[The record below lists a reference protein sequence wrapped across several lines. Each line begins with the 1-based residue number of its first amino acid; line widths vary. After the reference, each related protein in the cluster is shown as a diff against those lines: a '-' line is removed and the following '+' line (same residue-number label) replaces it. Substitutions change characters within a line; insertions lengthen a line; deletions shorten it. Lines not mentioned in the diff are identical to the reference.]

1 MSVSHGRSRPIDFDG
16 VSFAY
21 AFAMLMVL
29 NVKESVNVWL
39 LEIGSFELPLASLKP
54 ISSSADGFTRKPK
67 RSRKRWR
74 MRSSSP
80 LRKNDSLRTRTS
92 PNGVIQPTH
101 AGSDGAAPCFGAG
114 AVSLS

>member
-39 LEIGSFELPLASLKP
+39 LEMGSFELPLASLKP
-54 ISSSADGFTRKPK
+54 ISSSSDGFTKAEA
-67 RSRKRWR
+67 
-74 MRSSSP
+74 
-80 LRKNDSLRTRTS
+80 
-92 PNGVIQPTH
+92 QPEALADAIVVALAEERLVAH
-101 AGSDGAAPCFGAG
+101 ADVAERRDPADPRRQRR
-114 AVSLS
+114 